1 MKLNKI
7 KFFKPNINISDNLAI
22 VGSSAS
28 ILKKENGKNI
38 DSHNDVI
45 RFNKAITKNFEK
57 FVGEKTT
64 LRIINNHVFQS
75 LKKDGINEILSSN
88 IAVVSPFT
96 FTDTDKKNIQNN
108 KNKYFFFEGRL
119 KQFIICFYF
128 VTHIDI
134 FLKLINLIKNKNF
147 SAGFL
152 TILIC
157 VASNIKPN
165 VFGFDLSEDMSKRS
179 HYHVKNFPIGGIHN
193 LAQEHTIL
201 KLLKMKGLI
210 KIYDVE

>member
-1 MKLNKI
+1 MY
-7 KFFKPNINISDNLAI
+7 SNL
-22 VGSSAS
+22 
-28 ILKKENGKNI
+28 L
-38 DSHNDVI
+38 
-45 RFNKAITKNFEK
+45 
-57 FVGEKTT
+57 
-64 LRIINNHVFQS
+64 
-75 LKKDGINEILSSN
+75 KDGINEILSSN

-96 FTDTDKKNIQNN
+96 FTDTDKKIF
-108 KNKYFFFEGRL
+108 KIIKISIFFFEGRL

-128 VTHIDI
+128 VAHIDI

-179 HYHVKNFPIGGIHN
+179 HYHVKNFPIGGVHKFSPRTYDFKI
-193 LAQEHTIL
+193 
-201 KLLKMKGLI
+201 I
-210 KIYDVE
+210 KNKRSNKNTRCRII